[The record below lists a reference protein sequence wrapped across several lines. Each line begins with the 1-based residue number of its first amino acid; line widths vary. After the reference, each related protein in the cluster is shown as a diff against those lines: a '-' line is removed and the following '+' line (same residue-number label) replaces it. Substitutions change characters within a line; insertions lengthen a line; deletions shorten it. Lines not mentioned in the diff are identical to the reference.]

1 MSKPKSPQTIA
12 AANGI
17 AGDTAFGAVAP
28 PLYLTSTFAFDGFE
42 REGAYA
48 YTRQGNPTRD
58 LLGDTLAKLEGGA
71 GAVVT
76 ASGMA
81 AIDLV
86 LSLLGPTALDIDD
99 LVRLSGASVASVRI
113 ILLELELAGRL
124 ERQGGGLVALR

>member
-1 MSKPKSPQTIA
+1 MPEPKSPQTIA
-12 AANGI
+12 ASNGI
-17 AGDTAFGAVAP
+17 GSDAAFGAVTP
-28 PLYLTSTFAFDGFE
+28 PLYLTTTFAFEGFD

-58 LLGDTLAKLEGGA
+58 LLADTLAKLEGGA

-86 LSLLGPTALDIDD
+86 LSQMEPDD
-99 LVRLSGASVASVRI
+99 LI
-113 ILLELELAGRL
+113 IAPHDC
-124 ERQGGGLVALR
+124 

>member
-1 MSKPKSPQTIA
+1 MPEPKSPQTIA
-12 AANGI
+12 ASNGI
-17 AGDTAFGAVAP
+17 GSDAAFGAVTP
-28 PLYLTSTFAFDGFE
+28 PLYLTTTFAFEGFD

-58 LLGDTLAKLEGGA
+58 LLADTLAKLEGGA

-86 LSLLGPTALDIDD
+86 LSQMEPDD
-99 LVRLSGASVASVRI
+99 LIIAPHGDPRRTWTRPRSRARAQAEHVRRI
-113 ILLELELAGRL
+113 EAGRTP
-124 ERQGGGLVALR
+124 QI